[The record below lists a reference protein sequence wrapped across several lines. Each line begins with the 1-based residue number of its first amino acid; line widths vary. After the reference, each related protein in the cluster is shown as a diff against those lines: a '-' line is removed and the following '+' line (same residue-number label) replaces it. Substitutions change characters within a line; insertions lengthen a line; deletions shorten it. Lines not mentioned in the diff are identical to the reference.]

1 MKNFNL
7 NRDESLFLF
16 IDLQDKLL
24 KAMFNKEDVLKNSK
38 ILAQMANIM
47 KIDSLFTA
55 QYPKGLGYN
64 NEELK
69 SFLPETKELPKKAFS
84 CMLDEEFVKELKK
97 TGKKQIIISGIE
109 AHICVLLT
117 ARDLINE
124 GYEVFIAADAIG
136 SRSEF
141 NYKNAMQMLNEM
153 GCVVTNV
160 ESIMF
165 DLNSISGTD
174 EFKAVQKLII

>member
-1 MKNFNL
+1 MKNFNI
-7 NRDESLFLF
+7 NREEALFLF
-16 IDLQDKLL
+16 VDIQDKLL
-24 KAMFNKEDVLKNSK
+24 KAMFNKDEVLKNSK
-38 ILAQMANIM
+38 ILAQVAKIMNIE
-47 KIDSLFTA
+47 SLFTA
-55 QYPKGLGYN
+55 QYPKGLGFS

-69 SFLPETKELPKKAFS
+69 SILQEAKELPKKSFS
-84 CMLDEEFVKELKK
+84 CMLDEDFVKELES

-117 ARDLINE
+117 ARDLVNA
-124 GYEVFIAADAIG
+124 GYEVFVAADAIG

-141 NYKNAMQMLNEM
+141 NYKNAINMLNEM
-153 GCVVTNV
+153 GCVVTNT

-174 EFKAVQKLII
+174 EFKAVQKLIL